1 MIDRR
6 RVVRFRRLFTLVM
19 LVAYASTM
27 DAQQDQASFE
37 INLPGPPFGVVA
49 SRDQEWVF
57 VSFSKGSHGESP
69 GIAVLR
75 NRERH
80 IEIVR
85 TIPMPRSPTGLVLT
99 HDGDMLIAAAD
110 DFVVFFDTKR
120 LETGEKDAAFQWV
133 SDGPKA
139 GSIYVNVTADDKTLF
154 VSDEWIETITVID
167 LDRIRSLGRDSVAN
181 LRRVNSQDGASSAI
195 IGKIPVG
202 ISPVALTFSNDP
214 DQRWLFTTSEV
225 APPAWKWPRV
235 LEREDGKPGQKK
247 VPEGA
252 VIVINVAKAKMNPE
266 GSVVARIPAGGS
278 PVRLA
283 LAPDSS
289 RLFVTARNSNAVLV
303 FNTTALI
310 ENPDDTKPTKI
321 PVGTNPVPII
331 LVDDGKLALIGNSNR
346 YSSNAANNST
356 LTVLDTSRVGT
367 ALNPV
372 IGNIRCGAFP
382 RNFYLTADGRTLF
395 LTNFRSSTLQV
406 IDVSRLLTILE
417 K

>member
-154 VSDEWIETITVID
+154 VSDEWIETIT
-167 LDRIRSLGRDSVAN
+167 
-181 LRRVNSQDGASSAI
+181 
-195 IGKIPVG
+195 
-202 ISPVALTFSNDP
+202 
-214 DQRWLFTTSEV
+214 
-225 APPAWKWPRV
+225 
-235 LEREDGKPGQKK
+235 
-247 VPEGA
+247 
-252 VIVINVAKAKMNPE
+252 
-266 GSVVARIPAGGS
+266 
-278 PVRLA
+278 
-283 LAPDSS
+283 
-289 RLFVTARNSNAVLV
+289 
-303 FNTTALI
+303 
-310 ENPDDTKPTKI
+310 
-321 PVGTNPVPII
+321 
-331 LVDDGKLALIGNSNR
+331 
-346 YSSNAANNST
+346 
-356 LTVLDTSRVGT
+356 
-367 ALNPV
+367 
-372 IGNIRCGAFP
+372 
-382 RNFYLTADGRTLF
+382 
-395 LTNFRSSTLQV
+395 
-406 IDVSRLLTILE
+406 
-417 K
+417 

>member
-6 RVVRFRRLFTLVM
+6 HVARFRCLLTLVAI
-19 LVAYASTM
+19 VACGLTM

-49 SRDQEWVF
+49 SRDQEWIF

-75 NRERH
+75 NREHH

-85 TIPMPRSPTGLVLT
+85 TIPMARSPLGLVLT

-120 LETGEKDAAFQWV
+120 LESGEKNPAFQWV
-133 SDGPKA
+133 SDGRKA
-139 GSIYVNVTADDKTLF
+139 GSIYASVTADDKTLF
-154 VSDEWIETITVID
+154 VSDEWVKTITVID
-167 LDRIRSLGRDSVAN
+167 LGRIRSFGRDSVAN
-181 LRRVNSQDGASSAI
+181 LTRVNSQDGASSAV

-214 DQRWLFTTSEV
+214 DQRWLFATSEV
-225 APPAWKWPRV
+225 APPDWGWPRV
-235 LEREDGKPGQKK
+235 LEPEGGKPGQKK

-252 VIVINVAKAKMNPE
+252 VILIDVAKAKVSPE
-266 GSVVARIPAGGS
+266 DSVVARVPAGGS

-283 LAPDSS
+283 LSPDGGL
-289 RLFVTARNSNAVLV
+289 LFVTARNSNAVLV
-303 FNTTALI
+303 FNTAALI
-310 ENPDDTKPTKI
+310 ENPGDARPTKI
-321 PVGTNPVPII
+321 PVGSNPVPVI

-346 YSSNAANNST
+346 YSSDAANNST
-356 LTVLDTSRVGT
+356 LTVLDTSRIGT
-367 ALNPV
+367 DINPN
-372 IGNIRCGAFP
+372 IGSVRCGAFP
-382 RNFYLTADGRTLF
+382 RNFYLAADGRTLF